1 MPNRRKLLIS
11 ALLVAGILAILQP
24 MTNRRKLLIS
34 ALLVAGILAI
44 AWYVVLS
51 HQSPPEA
58 LRLLPDG
65 DLLLYADFRPIHLL
79 VSESKPVQLENHYRQ
94 FVQQTGIE
102 FERDLDEVA
111 MSRRDTADGRDVE
124 SAEIFRGRFE
134 AARLD
139 AYLQKNSTQKEN
151 YRDRMIYSIP
161 NEGHTVR
168 VSILDSHQVA
178 ITNMASGE
186 PMHGIV
192 DRFLRASA
200 GPSLLSSYYRH
211 VPAGSLAWIID
222 RIAPN
227 ANAQVPG
234 GLNFG
239 FLEDTVVVAS
249 LRYSGSALF
258 RADVFALDEAHARR
272 LIDSANAFLVM
283 YRSVSRS
290 VGARG
295 NDADVKAALDSIRV
309 EQKGNV
315 AVFTAEFSQ
324 RFLKKLW
331 SGVQVEAPQTA
342 TPWQPRDKR

>member
-1 MPNRRKLLIS
+1 MPNRRKVLIS
-11 ALLVAGILAILQP
+11 ALLVAG
-24 MTNRRKLLIS
+24 
-34 ALLVAGILAI
+34 VLAI
-44 AWYVVLS
+44 AWYVVLR
-51 HQSPPEA
+51 HQGPPEA
-58 LRLLPDG
+58 VRMLPEG
-65 DLLLYADFRPIHLL
+65 DLVLYADFRPIHLL
-79 VSESKPVQLENHYRQ
+79 VSQSKPPQLETHYRQ
-94 FVQQTGIE
+94 FVEQTGIE

-124 SAEIFRGRFE
+124 SAEILRGHFD

-139 AYLQKNSTQKEN
+139 AYLKKNSTQKEN

-168 VSILDSHQVA
+168 VSVLDSHQVA

-186 PMHGIV
+186 PMHGII

-200 GPSLLSSYYRH
+200 GGSLLSGYYRQ
-211 VPAGSLAWIID
+211 VPAGSLGWVID
-222 RIAPN
+222 RIPPN
-227 ANAQVPG
+227 ANGQLPG
-234 GLNFG
+234 GLNFS

-258 RADVFALDEAHARR
+258 RADVFAQDEAHARR
-272 LIDSANAFLVM
+272 LIDSANAFLSM
-283 YRSVSRS
+283 YRSVSGS

-309 EQKGNV
+309 EQRGSV
-315 AVFTAEFSQ
+315 AVFTAEFSE

-342 TPWQPRDKR
+342 APSPWQRKDKR